1 MNDELDRILA
11 AHEAEIHPAPER
23 FKAQWHEAIDAAA
36 AQQRGRARPAGPV
49 WHPASFLWGAAVTA
63 VLAVGIAIG
72 YFVTGGDGAPAYDMP
87 DRTASTALPRTV
99 PPALDRGVQAYLR
112 DSGRLIEGLEAGAGD
127 TELVLQMLEQN
138 RLFEIAAER
147 RGAPELA
154 RVLRAFE
161 PTLVQLAIAD
171 LSPAQAEA
179 LRARLEFRMQA
190 MLTKLSVPVS
200 DRTHTT

>member
-11 AHEAEIHPAPER
+11 AHKAEIHPAPER
-23 FKAQWHEAIDAAA
+23 LKAQWHDAIDAAA
-36 AQQRGRARPAGPV
+36 AQERGRARPAGPG
-49 WHPASFLWGAAVTA
+49 WHPAPLLWAAAVTA

-72 YFVTGGDGAPAYDMP
+72 YFAAGGDDAPAYGMP
-87 DRTASTALPRTV
+87 DGTASTALPRTV
-99 PPALDRGVQAYLR
+99 PAALDRGVQAYLR
-112 DSGRLIEGLEAGAGD
+112 DSGRLIASLGAGAGD
-127 TELVLQMLEQN
+127 TELVLQMLEHN

-190 MLTKLSVPVS
+190 VLTKLSAAAS
-200 DRTHTT
+200 EQTHTT